1 MVTHSAPDKQDVV
14 SPLVPSDAEWT
25 RLLQE
30 RAQELRTAIV
40 DVVVP
45 VYKGYAETLRC
56 LFSVLDS
63 KGQIPFRLT
72 VINDASPDDSL
83 IGRISDLAANFG
95 FTLLHNSQNQ
105 GFVKTCNRA
114 LRQAGDL
121 DVVLLNSDAEVFGD
135 WLDRL
140 HRAAY
145 RDSRTGTVTPFSNN
159 AEICSYPVFARDN
172 WAPLELNDR
181 ELDALAAVVNAN
193 EDADIPTGVGFCMY
207 MRAACIQEIG
217 LLDEENFGKGY
228 GEENDFCRRAH
239 TANWRNI
246 HAMDVFVRHYGGA
259 SFGASKAERIAHAVK
274 KVEELNPGYG
284 KAVAD
289 FLHADPASRFRR
301 RLDIGRVRRR
311 IQGKTFLFIS
321 HNWGGG
327 TEVHVQYMRDR
338 LEAEGHA
345 VLFCRMSK
353 EIPGSIMV
361 SDPLTPNTPNLGTFD
376 VRHGGHAFEAIVADL
391 GVEHIHIHNLADF
404 PEEASDLF
412 RCTADRLSI
421 PYDLTLHD
429 YLPICPRIT
438 LIDISGVYCG
448 EPDISACETCL
459 SRDGSPFGHPSG
471 WNWRERY
478 HRLLAGARLRI
489 VPDQDVADRY
499 HRYYPEL
506 QFVVRPHEEKWTVDH
521 IAEDTRLCEDSSP
534 KGRRIG
540 IIGAIGPNK
549 GSALIQE
556 TAKYCADNGIDLTF
570 VIIGYTD
577 RDEQLLQLPNIEIT
591 GRYDE
596 RDGVQVLKK
605 ANCNI
610 LWFPAV
616 WPETYSYTLTL
627 AILANV
633 YPIAFDIGAIARR
646 LRDAGWGG
654 IMPLDYIFKIKEIAL
669 ALQDWVVPAPYA
681 NPGFTSTVYPAPMIH
696 SYYGLPATPP
706 LPD

>member
-1 MVTHSAPDKQDVV
+1 MVNPSTISRQDIVT
-14 SPLVPSDAEWT
+14 PTTPADHEWESLALRWSRDT
-25 RLLQE
+25 RPPV
-30 RAQELRTAIV
+30 V

-63 KGQIPFRLT
+63 NGQIPFRLT

-83 IGRISDLAANFG
+83 VVRISELAAEYG
-95 FTLLHNSQNQ
+95 FDLLHNAENL

-114 LRQAGDL
+114 LTRAGEL

-159 AEICSYPVFARDN
+159 AEICSYPFFARDN
-172 WAPLELNDR
+172 WAPLELSDR
-181 ELDALAAVVNAN
+181 ELDSLAAIVNA
-193 EDADIPTGVGFCMY
+193 DGDTDIPTGVGFCMY
-207 MRAACIQEIG
+207 MKAACIQEVG
-217 LLDEENFGKGY
+217 LLDEGNFGKGY

-239 TANWRNI
+239 RMGWRNI
-246 HAMDVFVRHYGGA
+246 HALDIFVRHYGGA
-259 SFGASKAERIAHAVK
+259 SFGASKAERIANAVAM
-274 KVEELNPGYG
+274 VEKLNPGYG
-284 KAVAD
+284 NAVAE
-289 FLHADPASRFRR
+289 FLHSDPALPYRR
-301 RLDIGRVRRR
+301 RLDVARIRRR
-311 IQGKTFLFIS
+311 IHGKTFLFIT

-345 VLFCRMSK
+345 VLFCRMSR
-353 EIPGSIMV
+353 EFPGAIV
-361 SDPLTPNTPNLGTFD
+361 LTDPLTPTTPNLGIFAIKHD
-376 VRHGGHAFEAIVADL
+376 KHAFECVIAEL

-404 PEEASDLF
+404 PEDASDFF
-412 RCTADRLSI
+412 RCAANQLSI

-438 LIDISGVYCG
+438 LIDISGAYCG
-448 EPDISACETCL
+448 EPAISACETCL

-478 HRLLAGARLRI
+478 YRLLAGARLRI
-489 VPDQDVADRY
+489 VPDKDVADRFL
-499 HRYYPEL
+499 RYYPEL
-506 QFVVRPHEEKWTVDH
+506 HFTVRPHEEKWNLDNAVEPT
-521 IAEDTRLCEDSSP
+521 LSP
-534 KGRRIG
+534 NAAQNRRGRRIG

-549 GSALIQE
+549 GSALIHE

-577 RDEQLLQLPNIEIT
+577 RDEQLMKLPNIEIT

-596 RDGVQVLKK
+596 RDGVQVVKR
-605 ANCNI
+605 ANCDI

-627 AILANV
+627 AIVAGV

-654 IMPLDYIFKIKEIAL
+654 IMPLDYIFDIEKTTAALRDWEI
-669 ALQDWVVPAPYA
+669 PAANA
-681 NPGFTSTVYPAPMIH
+681 NPGFISTVYPHPLIQ
-696 SYYGLPATPP
+696 SYYDISPAR
-706 LPD
+706 